1 MSDETTTAEPGL
13 TSHDRLGH
21 LRGDA
26 DRLDQLWADAATRV
40 LPVNGGWMLAR
51 DDAPAWLSSTEADAL
66 VGEGT
71 RILLGEHDGVHHFAL
86 HVARRGDDVTW
97 AGMRDLG
104 RHFVRDGW
112 DTRLVFH
119 ALGMSE
125 WLTRT
130 RFCPRCGG
138 SLVPALAGH
147 VLRCSECSRE
157 HFPRIEPAVI
167 MLITHG
173 EPGSEDEKCLLGSG
187 HQWGPTRFSTLAGF
201 TEPGESLEDSVR
213 REVREETGVVVGEV
227 TWFGSQAWPFPSS
240 LMLGF
245 FGRALST
252 EIDVDPVEL
261 ADARW
266 FTRAELKAQTESG
279 EIALPGRGISISRTL
294 IEHWYGEELPGSW

>member
-1 MSDETTTAEPGL
+1 VTEETAPVQPGL

-21 LRGDA
+21 LRGDGA
-26 DRLDQLWADAATRV
+26 RLDELWADPTTRV
-40 LPVNGGWMLAR
+40 LPVNGGWLLAR
-51 DDAPAWLSSTEADAL
+51 DDAPAWLGPQEAQEL
-66 VGEGT
+66 VGDGT

-86 HVARRGDDVTW
+86 HVARRGDDVSW
-97 AGMRDLG
+97 AGMRELG
-104 RHFVRDGW
+104 KHFLVDGW

-138 SLVPALAGH
+138 TLVPEAAGH
-147 VLRCSECSRE
+147 VLRCADCSRE

-173 EPGSEDEKCLLGSG
+173 EPGADDERCLLGSG

-213 REVREETGVVVGEV
+213 REVREEAGVVVGEV

-252 EIDVDPVEL
+252 EISVDPVEL

-266 FTRAELKAQTESG
+266 FTRADLKAQTESG

-294 IEHWYGEELPGSW
+294 IEAWYGGELPGHW

>member
-1 MSDETTTAEPGL
+1 MTDATAPVQPGL

-26 DRLDQLWADAATRV
+26 ARLDELWADPATRV
-40 LPVNGGWMLAR
+40 LPVNAGWMLAL
-51 DDAPAWLSSTEADAL
+51 DGAPAWLAPAEAEAA

-71 RILLGEHDGVHHFAL
+71 RILLGAHDGVHHFAL
-86 HVARRGDDVTW
+86 HVGWRDDAREW

-104 RHFVRDGW
+104 EHFVVDGW

-130 RFCPRCGG
+130 RFCPRCGAA
-138 SLVPALAGH
+138 LVPELAGH
-147 VLRCSECSRE
+147 VLRCTACKRE

-173 EPGSEDEKCLLGSG
+173 EPGAADEKCLLGSG
-187 HQWGPTRFSTLAGF
+187 HTWGAHRFSTLAGF

-213 REVREETGVVVGEV
+213 REVLEEAGVSVGEV

-245 FGRALST
+245 FGRATST
-252 EIDVDPVEL
+252 EISVDPVEL

-266 FTRAELKAQTESG
+266 FTREELRAQTESG
-279 EIALPGRGISISRTL
+279 EIALPGRGISISREL
-294 IEHWYGEELPGSW
+294 IEAWYGGELPGHW

>member
-1 MSDETTTAEPGL
+1 M

-26 DRLDQLWADAATRV
+26 GRLDELWADPATRV
-40 LPVNGGWMLAR
+40 LPVSAGFMLAR
-51 DDAPAWLSSTEADAL
+51 DGAPAWLSAAEATAT

-71 RILLGEHDGVHHFAL
+71 RILLGAHGGIHHFAL
-86 HVARRGDDVTW
+86 HVGWREETLAW
-97 AGMRDLG
+97 SGMRELG
-104 RHFVRDGW
+104 MHFVADGW

-125 WLTRT
+125 WLSRT
-130 RFCPRCGG
+130 HFCARCGG
-138 SLVPALAGH
+138 SLVPELAGH
-147 VLRCSECSRE
+147 VLRCSECKRE

-173 EPGSEDEKCLLGSG
+173 EPGSPDEQCLLGSG
-187 HQWGPTRFSTLAGF
+187 HKWGAHRFSTLAGF

-213 REVREETGVVVGEV
+213 REVFEEAGVVVGEV
-227 TWFGSQAWPFPSS
+227 SWFGSQAWPFPSS

-245 FGRALST
+245 FGRATST
-252 EIDVDPVEL
+252 EIRIDPEEL

-266 FTRAELKAQTESG
+266 FTRSELAELTASG

-294 IEHWYGEELPGSW
+294 IEAWYGAELPGSW

>member
-1 MSDETTTAEPGL
+1 VTDATAPVQPGL

-26 DRLDQLWADAATRV
+26 ARLDELWADPATRV
-40 LPVNGGWMLAR
+40 LPVNAGWMLAL
-51 DDAPAWLSSTEADAL
+51 DGAPAWLAPAEAEAA

-86 HVARRGDDVTW
+86 HVGWRDDARAW
-97 AGMRDLG
+97 AGMRELG
-104 RHFVRDGW
+104 EHFVVDGW

-130 RFCPRCGG
+130 RFCPRCGAA
-138 SLVPALAGH
+138 LVPELAGH
-147 VLRCSECSRE
+147 VLRCTACKRE

-173 EPGSEDEKCLLGSG
+173 EPGSADEKCLLGSG
-187 HQWGPTRFSTLAGF
+187 HTWGAHRFSTLAGF

-213 REVREETGVVVGEV
+213 REVLEEAGVSVGEV

-245 FGRALST
+245 FGRATST
-252 EIDVDPVEL
+252 EISVDPVEL

-266 FTRAELKAQTESG
+266 FTREELRAQTESG
-279 EIALPGRGISISRTL
+279 EIALPGRGISISREL
-294 IEHWYGEELPGSW
+294 IEAWYGGELPGHW

>member
-1 MSDETTTAEPGL
+1 VTDATAAQPVL

-26 DRLDQLWADAATRV
+26 ARLDELWADVATRV
-40 LPVNGGWMLAR
+40 MPVSAGWMIAR
-51 DDAPAWLSSTEADAL
+51 DDAPAWLTPTEAEAL

-86 HVARRGDDVTW
+86 HVARRDESLPW
-97 AGMRDLG
+97 SGMRELG
-104 RHFVRDGW
+104 KHFFVDGW

-138 SLVPALAGH
+138 PLAPELAGH
-147 VLRCSECSRE
+147 VLRCAECKRE

-173 EPGSEDEKCLLGSG
+173 EPGAEDEKCLLGSG
-187 HQWGPTRFSTLAGF
+187 HKWGAHRFSTLAGF

-213 REVREETGVVVGEV
+213 REVFEEAGVVVGEV

-245 FGRALST
+245 FGRATST
-252 EIDVDPVEL
+252 DIRIDPVEL

-294 IEHWYGEELPGSW
+294 IEQWYGAELPGSW